1 MASSPITT
9 WGQNTAQPTVQTD
22 GSPSLP
28 SGLDLWLPTWAGEVL
43 HAYSAFNV
51 FEPMVESR
59 TISSGTTV
67 EFPKTGT
74 IALKEAWEAGEQ
86 LLGGGA
92 AATRFSISLDRRPM
106 AAHFELDNI
115 QMMVEQFEY
124 RQELARQAGLT
135 LANER
140 DRQIARLIA
149 KGAGESSRELERQGE
164 SPAGDVTAG
173 IDTRYA
179 GNDYDVIDEGA
190 TPATG
195 EEKALAV
202 LKAIEDQL
210 VLFRELDV
218 PEAGTIC
225 AVSPSLFHE
234 IRRLGIADAAGDLVN
249 GGTTPLFGGV
259 AVGSGSAPAGAAYTQ
274 SLGMQGRLNYMGA
287 TIMSSNHVAS
297 QGDKSA
303 SGDVNYRVDM
313 SAVRGLIFQR
323 GGVASVIKQGLKVD
337 TVDDVRRNTVFTVAS
352 MFRGGG
358 VLRPELCATIS
369 AVTPA

>member
-1 MASSPITT
+1 MTNPAPITT
-9 WGQNTAQPTVQTD
+9 WGQNSATPTVTT
-22 GSPSLP
+22 GTTNTPVTLN
-28 SGLDLWLPTWAGEVL
+28 LWLPTWAGEVL

-86 LLGGGA
+86 LLGGGS

-115 QMMVEQFEY
+115 QMMIEQFEY

-149 KGAGESSRELERQGE
+149 KGAAESSRELQRQGE
-164 SPAGDVTAG
+164 TPSASLSSG

-179 GNDYDVIDEGA
+179 GNDYAVIDEGA
-190 TPATG
+190 TPGTG

-218 PEAGTIC
+218 PEAGTMC
-225 AVSPSLFHE
+225 AVSPALFHE
-234 IRRLGIADAAGDLVN
+234 IRRLGIADTAGDFVN
-249 GGTTPLFGGV
+249 GGSQPLFGGV
-259 AVGSGSAPAGAAYTQ
+259 ATGSVSAPAGAAYTQ
-274 SLGMQGRLNYMGA
+274 SLGMQGRLQYMGA

-313 SAVRGLIFQR
+313 SNVRGLIFQR

-369 AVTPA
+369 AFTA